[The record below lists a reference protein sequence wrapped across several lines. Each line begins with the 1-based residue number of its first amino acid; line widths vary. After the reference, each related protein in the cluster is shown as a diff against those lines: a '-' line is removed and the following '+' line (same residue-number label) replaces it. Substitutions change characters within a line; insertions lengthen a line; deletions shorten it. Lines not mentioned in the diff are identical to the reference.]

1 MKDENVLSEALARLT
16 VHIRA
21 DLVGELDEE
30 SGRTAKQ
37 IRDQIMANA
46 T

>member
-1 MKDENVLSEALARLT
+1 MLSEALARLT
-16 VHIRA
+16 VYIRK